1 MLRPVPRSYP
11 RHVAWCSLALLFSV
25 AACVPTAASA
35 QWQTD
40 DGGTWGARRCQSRN
54 LISAGL
60 VLGASGLP
68 LLQNPEHAGIG
79 IGVLLTGTA
88 VAATGIGLRIRL
100 GGDPGRAGEHDLAV
114 VNRSGRDLRA
124 VILRLPDGD
133 FVYAAKLKDGD
144 RLLASAATKVSAL
157 PDGAYWKAQVEAT
170 VRAGSLDV
178 HHLASGSLS
187 PLLAQDAPGL
197 SEAWGAL
204 EDAEIGRAHV

>member
-11 RHVAWCSLALLFSV
+11 RHVAWCSLALLISV

-100 GGDPGRAGEHDLAV
+100 GGDPGRAGEHDLWPEDRCQA
-114 VNRSGRDLRA
+114 RSMSIRGGIYLLTAIITTVRL
-124 VILRLPDGD
+124 LRLPDDTGSPATRALVALMTIVPPGVIGLV
-133 FVYAAKLKDGD
+133 FTALGLR
-144 RLLASAATKVSAL
+144 RLRQLGPRPAPEMA
-157 PDGAYWKAQVEAT
+157 E
-170 VRAGSLDV
+170 
-178 HHLASGSLS
+178 SGEVTLMVGY
-187 PLLAQDAPGL
+187 PFTF
-197 SEAWGAL
+197 
-204 EDAEIGRAHV
+204 